1 MNAFGPAALLG
12 FCLGFLWGIG
22 CSLAIVY
29 SVYLGGYRKAVKDS
43 LKTTKPP
50 RYTQVFEDIK
60 ARRAKKQAAKA
71 AKQNASTDE

>member
-50 RYTQVFEDIK
+50 RYTQVFEDIQ

-71 AKQNASTDE
+71 AKQGASTDE